1 MESVKE
7 QPSELFLKEI
17 ISRMGIVT
25 HNTAKKILIIDDEKH
40 IAEAIKLNLRMLG
53 HDVLHAINGLEGL
66 KYYSE
71 YSPHLVIVDLMMPE
85 IDGFGV
91 ITEIRKR
98 DPKIPILVISAKEQV
113 KEKIKCLSLGV
124 DDYLSKPFDLDE
136 FLLRVDRL
144 LTRMEWSSSTPA
156 DKAKADI
163 TGAELLGD
171 NFDFGDHNVDFKN
184 LKAVCFKSSS
194 LQSYDLTLQEIK
206 ILKVFFAHP
215 NLPMTREEILE
226 TAVGYQPGVSTRT
239 LDNFI
244 VRFRKYFEVD
254 PKDPKYFKSVR
265 SVGYLFDKTG
275 DQ

>member
-1 MESVKE
+1 MA
-7 QPSELFLKEI
+7 
-17 ISRMGIVT
+17 ISAK
-25 HNTAKKILIIDDEKH
+25 NTAKKILIIDDEKH

-66 KYYSE
+66 KFYSE
-71 YSPHLVIVDLMMPE
+71 YQPHLVIVDLMMPE

-98 DPKIPILVISAKEQV
+98 DAKIPILVISAKEQV

-144 LTRMEWSSSTPA
+144 LTRMEWNTTSPE
-156 DKAKADI
+156 DKTKSEDQSM
-163 TGAELLGD
+163 ESLGD
-171 NFDFGDHNVDFKN
+171 HFDFGDHSIDFKN
-184 LKAVCFKSSS
+184 LKAQCFKTTVK
-194 LQSYDLTLQEIK
+194 QSFDLTLQEIK
-206 ILKVFFAHP
+206 ILKVFFSHP

-226 TAVGYQPGVSTRT
+226 KALGYDRGVSTRT

-265 SVGYLFDKTG
+265 SVGYLFDRQG
-275 DQ
+275 DLN

>member
-1 MESVKE
+1 
-7 QPSELFLKEI
+7 
-17 ISRMGIVT
+17 MGIVT
-25 HNTAKKILIIDDEKH
+25 HNTAKRILVIDDEKH

-66 KYYSE
+66 NFYSE
-71 YSPHLVIVDLMMPE
+71 YNPQLVIVDLMMPE

-98 DPKIPILVISAKEQV
+98 DAKIPILVISAKEQV

-144 LTRMEWSSSTPA
+144 LTRMEWNSSTPA
-156 DKAKADI
+156 DKVKIETNEVEA
-163 TGAELLGD
+163 LGES
-171 NFDFGDHNVDFKN
+171 FDFGDHTVDFKN
-184 LKAVCFKSSS
+184 LKAYCFKATNP
-194 LQSYDLTLQEIK
+194 QTFDLTLQEIK
-206 ILKVFFAHP
+206 ILKVFFSHS
-215 NLPMTREEILE
+215 NMPMTREEILE

-244 VRFRKYFEVD
+244 VRFRKYFEAD
-254 PKDPKYFKSVR
+254 PKDPKFFKSVR
-265 SVGYLFDKTG
+265 SVGYLFDKSG
-275 DQ
+275 EK